1 MKMKY
6 LLPVVFAAA
15 ALAFNFNALADDG
28 ETNDECHIDGG
39 EVMDAVIVLNAT
51 SNAPAGATGIA
62 KIDSENE
69 DGAEAASLDLKMV
82 GLDPGDYDL
91 SITLQ
96 STGTNIDLGVFTASS
111 GHEGDDDGEGDQG
124 DNNQGEN
131 EDSMRLDWQ
140 GGGQWISCCWG
151 GFTNWGSWTNWS
163 NTNFC
168 NGTNFPVITRIE
180 TTLPAGV
187 NPTDIAQLTV
197 SDTNGN
203 AILVGDL
210 VTPAPATVINISAT
224 VHVTPGIAA
233 PSASGI
239 AQVQSTAAKGKWKHQ
254 FNLVAGG
261 INAKSNLKMNVN
273 GKNSGAARSS
283 KTGQVTIKKLP
294 SHTPAL
300 RSLRLLDAQGNEAA
314 SAKF

>member
-1 MKMKY
+1 MKMKH
-6 LLPVVFAAA
+6 LLPIVVIAILA
-15 ALAFNFNALADDG
+15 ALNLNAFADEDG
-28 ETNDECHIDGG
+28 TNDECHIDGS

-51 SNAPAGATGIA
+51 SNAPAGAMGIA
-62 KIDSENE
+62 KMDSEND
-69 DGAEAASLDLKMV
+69 DGTEAASLDIKMV

-96 STGTNIDLGVFTASS
+96 STGTNIDLGVFTASR
-111 GHEGDDDGEGDQG
+111 HEGDDDGEGDQG
-124 DNNQGEN
+124 DNNQGDN
-131 EDSMRLDWQ
+131 EDSMRLDW
-140 GGGQWISCCWG
+140 GSQWVGCNWG

-180 TTLPAGV
+180 TSLPAGV
-187 NPTDIAQLTV
+187 NPTDVATITI

-224 VHVTPGIAA
+224 VHVTPGAAA
-233 PSASGI
+233 PTASGV
-239 AQVQSTAAKGKWKHQ
+239 AQVQSIASKGKWKHQ

-273 GKNSGAARSS
+273 GKNTGAARSS

-300 RSLRLLDAQGNEAA
+300 RSLLLLDAQGNEAA

>member
-15 ALAFNFNALADDG
+15 ALAFNFTARADDG
-28 ETNDECHIDGG
+28 ETNDECHIDGT
-39 EVMDAVIVLNAT
+39 EVMDAVVVMTAT

-62 KIDSENE
+62 KIDSEND
-69 DGAEAASLDLKMV
+69 DGNETASVDLKLV

-91 SITLQ
+91 SITLL
-96 STGTNIDLGVFTASS
+96 STGTNIDLGLFIASS
-111 GHEGDDDGEGDQG
+111 GHEGDDDGEGD
-124 DNNQGEN
+124 QGEN

-140 GGGQWISCCWG
+140 GGGQWIGCGWG

-168 NGTNFPVITRIE
+168 NGTNFPIITRIE

-187 NPTDIAQLTV
+187 NPTDIAQITV

-203 AILVGDL
+203 AILIGDL
-210 VTPAPATVINISAT
+210 VNPATNTVINISAT
-224 VHVTPGIAA
+224 VQVTPGAAA
-233 PSASGI
+233 PLANGT
-239 AQVQSTAAKGKWKHQ
+239 AQVQSTAMKGKWKHQ
-254 FNLVAGG
+254 FTFVAGG
-261 INAKSNLKMNVN
+261 INAKSNFKLSVN

-294 SHTPAL
+294 AHTPAL
-300 RSLRLLDAQGNEAA
+300 RSMRLIDAKGNEAA

>member
-1 MKMKY
+1 MKTKY
-6 LLPVVFAAA
+6 LFPIAVIAAC
-15 ALAFNFNALADDG
+15 LTLNFNAFADDG
-28 ETNDECHIDGG
+28 ETNDECHIDGS
-39 EVMDAVIVLNAT
+39 EVMDAVIVLTGT

-69 DGAEAASLDLKMV
+69 DGTEAASVDIKMV
-82 GLDPGDYDL
+82 GLSPGDYDL

-96 STGTNIDLGVFTASS
+96 STGTNIDLGVFTTSNS
-111 GHEGDDDGEGDQG
+111 HEGDDDGEGD
-124 DNNQGEN
+124 QGEN

-140 GGGQWISCCWG
+140 GGGQWIGCCWG

-163 NTNFC
+163 STNFC

-187 NPTDIAQLTV
+187 NPTDIATITI

-224 VHVTPGIAA
+224 VHVTPGAAA
-233 PSASGI
+233 PSASGT
-239 AQVQSTAAKGKWKHQ
+239 AQVQSTASKGKWKHQ
-254 FNLVAGG
+254 FTLVAGG